1 MESIIAQNED
11 VLVQPLDFS
20 LGSAPAASYIVSR
33 EQQTFF
39 SSQNLV
45 SPSSIKIAKF
55 QVGGNGFLDLS
66 SLYFACDITN
76 NHGTA
81 MMAW

>member
-20 LGSAPAASYIVSR
+20 LGASAQYCLAR
-33 EQQTFF
+33 EQQMFF

-45 SPSSIKIAKF
+45 SPSSVKVAKF
-55 QVGGNGFLDLS
+55 QLGGNGFYDLS
-66 SLYFACDITN
+66 WLYFAFDYTN
-76 NHGTA
+76 NHVQQP
-81 MMAW
+81 